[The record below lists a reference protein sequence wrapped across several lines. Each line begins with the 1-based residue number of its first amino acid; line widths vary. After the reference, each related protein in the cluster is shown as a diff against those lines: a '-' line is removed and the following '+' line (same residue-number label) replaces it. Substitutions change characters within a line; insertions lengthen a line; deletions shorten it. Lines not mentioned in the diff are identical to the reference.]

1 MIAELFSKL
10 RFQWIVLP
18 LAGQTLTDM
27 EKHTAR
33 SLPPT
38 AALLSRSFIAVRQ
51 GSSAEH
57 LYHGSSELQRHQ
69 LGLAEQELFHLCS
82 AARLLNAYVAV

>member
-1 MIAELFSKL
+1 MDRPATGRANTYRHGE
-10 RFQWIVLP
+10 
-18 LAGQTLTDM
+18 AHG
-27 EKHTAR
+27 E
-33 SLPPT
+33 
-38 AALLSRSFIAVRQ
+38 VRQ